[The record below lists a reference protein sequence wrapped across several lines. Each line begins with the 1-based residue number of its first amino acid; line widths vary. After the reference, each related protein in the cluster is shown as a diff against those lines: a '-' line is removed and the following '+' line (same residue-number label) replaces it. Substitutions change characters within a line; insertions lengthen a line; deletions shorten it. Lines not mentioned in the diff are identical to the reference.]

1 MGTAA
6 AIAAVCELTTT
17 LLFSFYMKKFKLSTL
32 IKISSIFFILKTLF
46 SLLTKSGL
54 CRNGGHYRQ
63 RYSNCHRLKNDT
75 AKNKHRKQLKEKQMN
90 SKIDLGF
97 DVPDYKKIRVII
109 DTDAACEADDPF
121 AIVQGLLSPKLI
133 VKGIV
138 AEHFNAPGSVE
149 ASYKEVEKIVS
160 LMGLDTPIFM
170 GQEGPSRGQ
179 DGPDRNTVSGNDNLS
194 GNETLSEGVR
204 FIIEEAM
211 KTSDKPL
218 YILCQ
223 GAITNVACALKACPE
238 IKDKMTVIWIGT
250 HGTDYSK
257 APFREFNA
265 GNDIDAANFVLSSGI
280 DLWLVPSY
288 VYTTVLIGLAE
299 IKRRIAPCGK
309 IGKHLFENMVQY
321 NYSENA
327 GWTKGE
333 SWSLGDSPAIALAMN
348 PDCGHFEYAP
358 APIVAEDTTSESSS
372 RPMVRVYKDIDSRY
386 ILEDLIAKLELFA
399 GL

>member
-1 MGTAA
+1 MNSKPD
-6 AIAAVCELTTT
+6 LR
-17 LLFSFYMKKFKLSTL
+17 
-32 IKISSIFFILKTLF
+32 ISSEI
-46 SLLTKSGL
+46 
-54 CRNGGHYRQ
+54 
-63 RYSNCHRLKNDT
+63 
-75 AKNKHRKQLKEKQMN
+75 N

-170 GQEGPSRGQ
+170 GQEGSSLGQEGPSLGQ
-179 DGPDRNTVSGNDNLS
+179 AGPNENTVSGNDNLS

-265 GNDIDAANFVLSSGI
+265 GNDINAANFVLSSGI

-333 SWSLGDSPAIALAMN
+333 SWSLGDSPAIALATN

-358 APIVAEDTTSESSS
+358 APIVAEDTTSVPGDIEKPASGSTESSS